1 MRRRDF
7 LAAAAATVPLARLR
21 LGARLAPALPAGDAA
36 PAPVARPFDL
46 ARVRLLPGPFL
57 DAMQVNRRYLMGLDP
72 DRLLHTFR
80 LTAGLPTAAVPLG
93 GWEAPEN
100 ELRGHYTGHYLSACA
115 LMSTSLG
122 DADVKARGDLMV
134 AELARCQHALG
145 NGYLSAF
152 PEEFFDRLRAG
163 RPVWAPFY
171 TLHKIMAGLLD
182 MHTLTGNAQALDV
195 LKGMARWTAGWA
207 QPLGDEAMARV
218 LEREYGGMN
227 ELLYNLTAVTGTA
240 WYAELAHRFDHERV
254 FGPLAAGRDELKG
267 LHVNTTIP
275 KIIGAA
281 RRYEL
286 TGEARYRD
294 VAEYFWREVS
304 TRRAYCTG
312 GTSNGEGWNTE
323 PGVLAAE
330 LSSDTQECC
339 TSYNMLKLAR
349 HVFGWTADPAAADYY
364 ERLLWNGVLGTQHP
378 ADGEKL
384 YYVPLAS
391 GYWKLFGTPLHD
403 FWCCTGTGSESAS
416 KFGDSIWFHDDDGVW
431 VNQFIASEVEWAEK
445 GVRLVQDTRFPDAAG
460 TAITVR
466 GARPARFAL
475 RVRVPAWT
483 RGGGAALNGRTLDG
497 FAAPGGYFVVDRV
510 WKDGDRLEVALP
522 MGLHMHAMPDD
533 PTVQAVM
540 YGPLVLVGMLG
551 TEGITDANR
560 RAEPTRPGRVPEF
573 TYQPPPV
580 PALRVRS
587 DDPATWIER
596 VSGGADG
603 AASSTRAPS
612 GRAGEPQPLA
622 FRTTGQAQDVTLAP
636 FHSVLDQRYVVYWKV
651 ERAG

>member
-1 MRRRDF
+1 MKRRNF
-7 LAAAAATVPLARLR
+7 LAAAAASVPLMRARLS
-21 LGARLAPALPAGDAA
+21 ALTCGAA
-36 PAPVARPFDL
+36 PAGAPAVVARPFDL
-46 ARVRLLPGPFL
+46 ARVRLRPGPFL
-57 DAMQVNRRYLMGLDP
+57 DAENQNRRFLMGLDP

-80 LTAGLPTAAVPLG
+80 LTAGLPTTAEPLG

-115 LMSTSLG
+115 LMSASLG
-122 DADVKARGDLMV
+122 DAEVKARGDLMV
-134 AELARCQHALG
+134 TELARCQHALG

-163 RPVWAPFY
+163 RGVWAPFY

-182 MHTLTGNAQALDV
+182 MHTLAGNAQALDV
-195 LKGMARWTAGWA
+195 LRRMAGWTAGWV
-207 QPLGDEAMARV
+207 QPMGDDAMARV
-218 LEREYGGMN
+218 LEREFGGMN
-227 ELLYNLTAVTGTA
+227 EMFYNLAAVTGTD
-240 WYAELAHRFDHERV
+240 WYRDVAHRFDHERI
-254 FGPLAAGRDELKG
+254 FGPLAVGHDELKG

-286 TGEARYRD
+286 TGEPRYRA

-312 GTSNGEGWNTE
+312 GTSNGESWNTE

-330 LSSDTQECC
+330 LGSETQECC
-339 TSYNMLKLAR
+339 TSYNMLKLTR

-391 GYWKLFGTPLHD
+391 GYWKLFGAPLHD

-416 KFGDSIWFHDDDGVW
+416 KFGDSIFFHDDDGVW
-431 VNQFIASEVEWAEK
+431 VNQFIASEVDWAEK
-445 GVRLVQDTRFPDAAG
+445 GVRLTQDTRFPVAAG
-460 TAITVR
+460 TALVVHA
-466 GARPARFAL
+466 ARPTRFAL

-483 RGGGAALNGRTLDG
+483 HGGSAALNGRTLDG
-497 FAAPGGYFVVDRV
+497 FAAPGGYFVMDRT

-522 MGLHMHAMPDD
+522 MGLHVHAMPDD
-533 PTVQAVM
+533 ATSQALM
-540 YGPLVLVGMLG
+540 YGPLVLVGKLG
-551 TEGITDANR
+551 TDGITDANR
-560 RAEPTRPGRVPEF
+560 RAEPTKPRMVPEF
-573 TYQPPPV
+573 HFQPPSA
-580 PALRVRS
+580 PALRARG
-587 DDPATWIER
+587 DDPSAWIQR
-596 VSGGADG
+596 VSGPD
-603 AASSTRAPS
+603 
-612 GRAGEPQPLA
+612 QPLA
-622 FRTTGQAQDVTLAP
+622 FRTTGQERDVDLAP
-636 FHSVLDQRYVVYWKV
+636 FFSVIDERYAVYWKV
-651 ERAG
+651 S